1 MRQRKKDE
9 FIFGMHPVLE
19 AIDSGK
25 EMEKVL
31 LQQDLK
37 GPQIPKLREQMKL
50 HGIPYQYVP
59 KEKLNRITMKNHQG
73 IIAFPSP
80 ITYQNLEQLLPVL
93 YEEGEEPFILV
104 LDRITDVGN
113 FGAIARSAECA
124 GVHAIVVPSRGSAM
138 ISAHAVKASAGALY
152 KIPVCREDNL
162 KDSIDFL
169 HNSGLKVIA
178 STEKA
183 EDYCDQ
189 ANLSGPC
196 ALIMGSEEDGIS
208 PEYLK
213 RSDVLVKI
221 PMFGEIGSLNVSVAT
236 GIILY
241 EVQRQRRNG

>member
-25 EMEKVL
+25 EMEKVF

-37 GPQIPKLREQMKL
+37 GPQISKLRELMKL

-73 IIAFPSP
+73 VIAFPSP
-80 ITYQNLEQLLPVL
+80 ITYQNLEQLLPTI
-93 YEEGEEPFILV
+93 YERGEEPFVLV

-113 FGAIARSAECA
+113 FGAITRSAECA

-138 ISAHAVKASAGALY
+138 ISGHAVKASAGALY
-152 KIPVCREDNL
+152 KIPICREDNL
-162 KDSIDFL
+162 KDAIEL
-169 HNSGLKVIA
+169 LKNSGLKIIA
-178 STEKA
+178 CTEKA
-183 EDYCDQ
+183 DDYCDE
-189 ANLSGPC
+189 AELSRPC
-196 ALIMGSEEDGIS
+196 ALVMGSEEDGIS

-236 GIILY
+236 GIVLY
-241 EVQRQRRNG
+241 EVQRQRRNS